1 MNREAL
7 PLIFAILIPII
18 LVSLIILYFY
28 GYDVTLF
35 LREIDIIYY
44 IVILPLAFGFMV
56 AIFTLNK
63 KWSKLQR
70 IAIIKMFYNTNTPL
84 IKKNVYKLIIS

>member
-18 LVSLIILYFY
+18 LVSLILLYFY

-35 LREIDIIYY
+35 FREIDIIYY
-44 IVILPLAFGFMV
+44 IIVFPIALGFMV
-56 AIFTLNK
+56 AIMR
-63 KWSKLQR
+63 W
-70 IAIIKMFYNTNTPL
+70 IK
-84 IKKNVYKLIIS
+84 VQ